1 MIKDN
6 TIYFGY
12 GTVSV
17 GSRWNHMLFQEIKPP
32 VEIGEHIENKIKN
45 GEIEFTG
52 INKEI
57 FFKSYDEIKE
67 FERLLNTYVNLAKDG
82 KRILKY
88 NDLVLDFTNWNI
100 GSYSVVKIHIDRIKT
115 YLIGLMAC

>member
-17 GSRWNHMLFQEIKPP
+17 GSRWNHLLFQEIKPP
-32 VEIGEHIENKIKN
+32 TEIGTNIDDAIKN

-52 INKEI
+52 IRKEI
-57 FFKSYDEIKE
+57 FFKSYEEIKE
-67 FERLLNTYVNLAKDG
+67 FERLLNVRVNLAKDSE
-82 KRILKY
+82 RILKY
-88 NDLVLDFTNWNI
+88 NDLVLDFTNWNV

>member
-1 MIKDN
+1 M
-6 TIYFGY
+6 
-12 GTVSV
+12 SV
-17 GSRWNHMLFQEIKPP
+17 GSRWNHMLFQEIKPRAK
-32 VEIGEHIENKIKN
+32 IGEHIENKIKN

-67 FERLLNTYVNLAKDG
+67 FERLLNVRVNLAKDSE
-82 KRILKY
+82 RILKY
-88 NDLVLDFTNWNI
+88 NDLVLDFTNWNV